1 MNDIEKEK
9 IIITYQGAFSP
20 PTLGHKDGA
29 IKLMQKAIELYPTKT
44 IELKFMPS
52 NDAESKDS
60 LNIKKKIPKSYMSF
74 DERKSCLDEICK
86 SLNEEL
92 RKNNNNNHTFS
103 VSNIEQEFTKIDP
116 PITSKTIC
124 TLMMLS
130 KNNPDAEII
139 LGIGADNM
147 ANMIDWAHSLAV
159 PYFIDGAPIDPIT
172 TTQLETIG
180 VTPKEYYYKDY
191 IKKIFVLDRT
201 VNNGELVSNTP
212 VNGTIDGIYGN
223 VINITGLNYITSD
236 STTKPKPIPIVRTNG
251 WGRTDVKNVTP
262 KMIAN
267 SYGNINIY
275 LLDPPLPENVSSSKV
290 RNMIASNKDIN
301 ELVPEEILNFEAFKN
316 YVIRINKDYYVN
328 RIKPVTTPG
337 GGKRKKYT
345 KKQKNKKKRKS
356 VKKQRKY
363 KL

>member
-29 IKLMQKAIELYPTKT
+29 RKLMQKAIELYPTKT

-60 LNIKKKIPKSYMSF
+60 LNKTKSMKSYMSF
-74 DERKSCLDEICK
+74 EERRDCLNAICL
-86 SLNEEL
+86 SLKPEF
-92 RKNNNNNHTFS
+92 KNNNYTFS
-103 VSNIEQEFTKIDP
+103 VSDIEQEFTKINP

-124 TLMMLS
+124 TLMVLS
-130 KNNPDAEII
+130 KQNPDAEII

-147 ANMIDWAHSLAV
+147 ANMIDWAHSLAH
-159 PYFIDGAPIDPIT
+159 PYPTDRDPINKA
-172 TTQLETIG
+172 QLEAIG
-180 VTPKEYYYKDY
+180 VDIPQEYYYKDY
-191 IKKIFVLDRT
+191 INKIFVLDRT
-201 VNNGELVSNTP
+201 VNNGELVSDTP
-212 VNGTIDGIYGN
+212 VKKTIDGINGE
-223 VINITGLNYITSD
+223 VINIPELDYTTSD
-236 STTKPKPIPIVRTNG
+236 STTKPIPIVRTKG
-251 WGRTDVKNVTP
+251 WGRTDVENVKTT
-262 KMIAN
+262 IIN
-267 SYGNINIY
+267 ESYGTIKIY

-290 RNMIASNKDIN
+290 RNMIESNEDIKG
-301 ELVPEEILNFEAFKN
+301 LVPQEIMELPSFTK
-316 YVIRINKDYYVN
+316 YVTRINKYYKYL
-328 RIKPVTTPG
+328 IKTPTTPG

-345 KKQKNKKKRKS
+345 KKQKNKKQRKS

>member
-1 MNDIEKEK
+1 MNDTEKEK

-29 IKLMQKAIELYPTKT
+29 RKLMEKAIELYPIEKYPTKP

-60 LNIKKKIPKSYMSF
+60 LNIKKKSNTSYMSF
-74 DERKSCLDEICK
+74 EERTNCLKAICQ
-86 SLNEEL
+86 SLKGEFEND
-92 RKNNNNNHTFS
+92 NYTFS
-103 VSNIEQEFTKIDP
+103 VSDIEQEFTKINP

-124 TLMMLS
+124 TLMVLS
-130 KNNPDAEII
+130 KQNPDAEII

-159 PYFIDGAPIDPIT
+159 PYPKDGDPKDGDPISEA
-172 TTQLETIG
+172 QLRKMYELFEITDNI
-180 VTPKEYYYKDY
+180 PQEYYYKDY
-191 IKKIFVLDRT
+191 INNIFVLDRT
-201 VNNGELVSNTP
+201 VNKGKLVSDTP
-212 VNGTIDGIYGN
+212 VKKTIDGIKGE
-223 VINITGLNYITSD
+223 VINIPTLDYTTSD
-236 STTKPKPIPIVRTNG
+236 SNTKSIPIVRTQE
-251 WGRTDVKNVTP
+251 WGRTDVKDVTTE
-262 KMIAN
+262 ITN
-267 SYGNINIY
+267 SYGTIKIY

-290 RNMIASNKDIN
+290 RNMIASNEDITG
-301 ELVPEEILNFEAFKN
+301 LVPNEIMELPIFKV
-316 YVIRINKDYYVN
+316 YEK
-328 RIKPVTTPG
+328 RIKSPTTPG

-345 KKQKNKKKRKS
+345 KKQKNKKQRKS